1 MDLTKLA
8 DYNLWANNLT
18 REKLCTL
25 TEEEFS
31 RDVLPPYGSIKNL
44 VTHIVAAIEYNRI
57 NKVEG
62 GKIEGDDLHGFL
74 MQMPLEQL
82 LNHWRE
88 MDLWLKE
95 FSSSQLNLKTV
106 FPNFLGEGKICV
118 DHDEYLLQ
126 YLIHTVHHRAQVMSA
141 LRLMGKEALGT
152 DLLFYLSSLPDI
164 KLKP

>member
-1 MDLTKLA
+1 MELTRLA
-8 DYNLWANNLT
+8 DYNLWANDLT
-18 REKLCTL
+18 REKLSTL

-44 VTHIVAAIEYNRI
+44 VTHITAAIEYNKI

-62 GKIEGDDLHGFL
+62 GRIEGEDLYGFL
-74 MQMPLEQL
+74 LPMSLEQL
-82 LNHWRE
+82 LIHWRE

-95 FSSSQLNLKTV
+95 FSLSHPNLNAI
-106 FPNFLGEGKICV
+106 FPNFQGEGEIVV

-141 LRLMGKEALGT
+141 LRLMSKEAVGT
-152 DLLFYLSSLPDI
+152 DLLFYLSSLAEI
-164 KLKP
+164 K